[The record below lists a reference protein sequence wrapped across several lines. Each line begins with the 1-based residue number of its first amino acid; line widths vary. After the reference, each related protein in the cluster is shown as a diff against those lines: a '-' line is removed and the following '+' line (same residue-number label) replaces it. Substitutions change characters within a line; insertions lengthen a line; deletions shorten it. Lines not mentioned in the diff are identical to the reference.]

1 MDTIARRLEQQYPLP
16 NANHGISLTSYY
28 EEVVQNVRPALLVLI
43 AAVGFLLL
51 IACANLANLMFAKAD
66 GRQREIAVR
75 AALGADRRR
84 IVQHLLTES
93 LLLAM
98 TGGALG
104 VLIAS
109 WGVRAF
115 VAARPASIP
124 RIDLIA
130 VDRRV
135 MIFSAIATIVTGIL
149 FGLLPA
155 LRASSANLLTSLK
168 EASRGAIGVGW
179 RVRSSLVVVEVAL
192 ALVLLVGAG
201 LTLRS
206 FGRLTS
212 IDPGFKAERVV
223 TLRLTL
229 PDATYPSREAWV
241 TFHRELLRRVSTLP
255 GIEAVG
261 INSAVPLEGGGSE
274 SEVVAEG
281 QPLPT
286 HDQDATMCLFQAAS
300 PDYFSA
306 MGIPVLEGRSFTDAD
321 AGDSAL
327 VAVVDESLARKLFL
341 NVDPIGRRI
350 AFEFHGHSPAD
361 AQPIW
366 REIVGV
372 VRHVR
377 HYGLTTEPPN
387 VQVYA
392 PFVQLPLWF
401 EQRRPSMALVA
412 RTALEPEAFAASIR
426 HEVASIDRDIPI
438 YGIQTMQSYI
448 EQATEVPRLSMI
460 LLASFGTIALVLVVV
475 GIYGVL
481 SYLVSQR
488 RQEIGVRM
496 ALGATSGDVL
506 RLIVGHAMA
515 LTAAGLAIG
524 MAASWALTRSLQ
536 TLLFGI
542 SPHDPATFASI
553 AVLVAAIALA
563 ASYLP
568 GRRATE
574 VDPAIALRQE

>member
-1 MDTIARRLEQQYPLP
+1 
-16 NANHGISLTSYY
+16 
-28 EEVVQNVRPALLVLI
+28 LI
-43 AAVGFLLL
+43 
-51 IACANLANLMFAKAD
+51 
-66 GRQREIAVR
+66 
-75 AALGADRRR
+75 
-84 IVQHLLTES
+84 
-93 LLLAM
+93 
-98 TGGALG
+98 
-104 VLIAS
+104 
-109 WGVRAF
+109 
-115 VAARPASIP
+115 
-124 RIDLIA
+124 
-130 VDRRV
+130 
-135 MIFSAIATIVTGIL
+135 
-149 FGLLPA
+149 
-155 LRASSANLLTSLK
+155 TSLK

-192 ALVLLVGAG
+192 SLVLLVGAG

-206 FGRLTS
+206 FGRLIS
-212 IDPGFKAERVV
+212 IDPGFKPERVV

-229 PDATYPSREAWV
+229 PDATYPSRDAWV
-241 TFHRELLRRVSTLP
+241 AFHRELLRRVSTLP

-261 INSAVPLEGGGSE
+261 LNSAVPLEGGGSE
-274 SEVVAEG
+274 SEVIAEG

-286 HDQDATMCLFQAAS
+286 HDQDATTCLFQAAS

-306 MGIPVLEGRSFTDAD
+306 MGIPILEGRSFTDAD
-321 AGDSAL
+321 SGESAL
-327 VAVVDESLARKLFL
+327 VAVVDESLARRLFP
-341 NVDPIGRRI
+341 NMDPIGRRI

-366 REIVGV
+366 RQIVGV
-372 VRHVR
+372 VRHVL
-377 HYGLTTEPPN
+377 HYGLATEPPY

-412 RTALEPEAFAASIR
+412 RTAFEPEAFAGSIR
-426 HEVASIDRDIPI
+426 HEVASIDHDIPI
-438 YGIQTMQSYI
+438 YGIQTMKSYI
-448 EQATEVPRLSMI
+448 EQSTEVPRLSVI
-460 LLASFGTIALVLVVV
+460 LLGSFAAIALVLVVV

-481 SYLVSQR
+481 SFLVSQR

-524 MAASWALTRSLQ
+524 MVASWALTRSLR

-542 SPHDPATFASI
+542 SPHDPATFGSI

-568 GRRATE
+568 GRRATD
-574 VDPAIALRQE
+574 VD